1 MKTRKWSALLVAAMT
16 ALCFG
21 SCDEDWGQMDP
32 PTANQTYPTLEKVAS
47 LTFDEEDG
55 EALPYNAFAYEE
67 GNVPDLVID
76 EEITGKKQN
85 TLHLDSGYVQM
96 FNPMYNTTVQEGV
109 SMTFFIRQAGPT
121 EEQVALSKGEKVPEG
136 VLPYKQDVTSALFKW
151 ESEDG
156 AHSLILD
163 NNGGLIYDGADGT
176 FNINLPAN
184 VQTGLLDDPAEW
196 HYVAL
201 SIHSKGYFVYVD
213 GKKRIN
219 ETVSSFD
226 MTKIGQFMANAPT
239 LYIGYDGANINEEW
253 NIDEITWY
261 RNTITSAQTTD
272 PRKPAD
278 TKDWSITVGLEDCT
292 GGWWTHFSD
301 HFVIEPNQTFQWGFE
316 NYGSLGGNWNNFNV
330 VITNGKNL
338 GEDGYKEYV
347 VLRSDLYG
355 WGDSYAQGTWD
366 NNYNNTNDAAWV
378 AWREKMNGSYV
389 KLTITRD
396 GGTVTMKAVATT
408 KNNEELWESFTF
420 PVDEDVNIGTFL
432 VSDGSYLVIH
442 PEDVWVGETFEPGS
456 YMIGAADNTT
466 PWWTAFSEYY
476 PISGKTLTFDFINNN
491 TGGGSNWNNWVAV
504 CAKGAPGSEEYFAL
518 RADNYGW
525 AGNADTGG
533 YAAATMVSGYNWDTF
548 VKDMCGARCIIQCKH
563 SGTDVEI
570 IAKQF
575 TASGTAIPDYS
586 FAYSGTAGS
595 EGIFFVVDNSNIDM
609 RVIGTFPYFENIN
622 K

>member
-1 MKTRKWSALLVAAMT
+1 MKTRKWSALFVAAMT

-32 PTANQTYPTLEKVAS
+32 PAANQTYPTLEKVAS

-278 TKDWSITVGLEDCT
+278 TKDWSVKVGSEGCT
-292 GGWWTHFSD
+292 DGFFVPKSD
-301 HFVIEPNQTFQWGFE
+301 FFTIEPGQTFHIGFE
-316 NYGSLGGNWNNFNV
+316 NFTAGANNYENWV
-330 VITNGKNL
+330 LVIT
-338 GEDGYKEYV
+338 DGTSHTDAAYGASHEYL
-347 VLRSDLYG
+347 VLRADNYG
-355 WGDSYAQGTWD
+355 WGGKH
-366 NNYNNTNDAAWV
+366 DAANLSCTYNWDTF
-378 AWREKMNGSYV
+378 KQDMNGAYV
-389 KLTITRD
+389 DLTVKRD
-396 GGTVTMKAVATT
+396 GADVIITAITKTSNNVEYKMTHKIVVDAEETIGAFLTLEKAH
-408 KNNEELWESFTF
+408 L
-420 PVDEDVNIGTFL
+420 I
-432 VSDGSYLVIH
+432 IH
-442 PEDVWVGETFEPGS
+442 PEEVWIGESYEPGT
-456 YMIGAADNTT
+456 YVVGATDFSS
-466 PWWTAFSEYY
+466 PFFTAFSNYY
-476 PISGKTLTFDFINNN
+476 PISRKTITFDFINNN
-491 TGGGSNWNNWVAV
+491 TGVGANYENWIIV
-504 CAKGAPGSEEYFAL
+504 CAQSAPGGEKNEYFAL
-518 RADNYGW
+518 RSDAYGW
-525 AGNADTGG
+525 ASHLDNGG
-533 YAAATMVSGYNWDTF
+533 YANSTISHEFNWDTY
-548 VKDMCGARCIIQCKH
+548 VKDMTGTRCIVQVSN
-563 SGTDVEI
+563 SGSDVQI
-570 IAKQF
+570 ISKQIK
-575 TASGTAIPDYS
+575 ADGTFMPDYS
-586 FAYSGTAGS
+586 FEYSGTSGS
-595 EGIFFVVDNSNIDM
+595 EGVFFTVEKAYLDM